1 MADLSAKDGSQ
12 ETLVNLLALCVN
24 LVLLPLLSDT
34 PLLSFSLFIMLAAL
48 HIYSNY
54 RAVSCLVITSLNS
67 ARLHILLEHY
77 KHQHSVQTPA
87 QVNHQE
93 PVMRPAVSGA
103 VDIVV
108 GESVNN
114 VKKTDMKQVESMIN
128 NEEPYC
134 ILSRETKHH
143 ILLSSVATPRDVYRA
158 YIQCYLGRDQVDSVL
173 DEMEESGW
181 DLNTLALNT
190 MGFSI
195 ELDH

>member
-67 ARLHILLEHY
+67 ARLHILLDHY

-93 PVMRPAVSGA
+93 PVMRPAVPGA

-108 GESVNN
+108 GESVTFN
-114 VKKTDMKQVESMIN
+114 QSF
-128 NEEPYC
+128 
-134 ILSRETKHH
+134 H
-143 ILLSSVATPRDVYRA
+143 SSLITFRRPGCVPRC
-158 YIQCYLGRDQVDSVL
+158 QLMYLRPV
-173 DEMEESGW
+173 
-181 DLNTLALNT
+181 
-190 MGFSI
+190 
-195 ELDH
+195 

>member
-1 MADLSAKDGSQ
+1 
-12 ETLVNLLALCVN
+12 
-24 LVLLPLLSDT
+24 
-34 PLLSFSLFIMLAAL
+34 
-48 HIYSNY
+48 
-54 RAVSCLVITSLNS
+54 
-67 ARLHILLEHY
+67 
-77 KHQHSVQTPA
+77 
-87 QVNHQE
+87 
-93 PVMRPAVSGA
+93 MRPAVSGA